1 MFQRTVVTLISDPIH
16 IGVPLVHVVDILAVV
31 SFIEDTCRA
40 QGTGQGWSVQL
51 LGFQPTAHPEPRLE
65 RTQVRVV
72 PTAYRPAA
80 IRECLTVPIDVCS
93 TGVSLPVVVCVGLVW
108 VVVVGAVV
116 TAVSHIISVIV
127 ILGWVVVEWAVV
139 LQKNGAFYDTVH
151 TTRPIPRWS
160 VTSNCNHVGHFL
172 FTPSLGG

>member
-1 MFQRTVVTLISDPIH
+1 M
-16 IGVPLVHVVDILAVV
+16 
-31 SFIEDTCRA
+31 
-40 QGTGQGWSVQL
+40 
-51 LGFQPTAHPEPRLE
+51 
-65 RTQVRVV
+65 RVV

-80 IRECLTVPIDVCS
+80 IRECLTVPINVCS

-127 ILGWVVVEWAVV
+127 ILGWVVVEWAIV

-151 TTRPIPRWS
+151 ATRPIPRWS